1 MVKMM
6 DHPTRCM
13 VAVKI
18 PRQLFNFEKKIP
30 LCTTLK
36 HYEEYGGVQ
45 PNQIDTCL
53 FKGETVEAVI
63 TVVMNLAQMVPTLIG
78 TPSSETQYHPT
89 YSPSKSTRFTDF
101 AGFRFI
107 FGGNCVRD
115 QAVRGRQKDC
125 SRPPC

>member
-1 MVKMM
+1 MVEIM

-13 VAVKI
+13 VPVKI

-78 TPSSETQYHPT
+78 TPSSETQYHPHILPVNPQDLLILLDLDLFSVET
-89 YSPSKSTRFTDF
+89 VSEIKL
-101 AGFRFI
+101 
-107 FGGNCVRD
+107 
-115 QAVRGRQKDC
+115 
-125 SRPPC
+125 